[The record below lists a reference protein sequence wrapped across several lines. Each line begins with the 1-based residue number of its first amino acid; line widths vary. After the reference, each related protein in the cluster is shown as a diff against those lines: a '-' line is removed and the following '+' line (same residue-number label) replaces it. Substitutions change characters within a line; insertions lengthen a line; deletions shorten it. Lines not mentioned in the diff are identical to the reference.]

1 MFLIWS
7 THSEHLPCPWHS
19 VCSRNMNHTIH
30 RRDPWASVLHQGREH
45 TLRSQSMLI
54 PMCTTHYGR
63 KEMHVFLLS
72 LMRRHVSHETS
83 IQSRYRHF
91 EWQHFVLNLEHASLL
106 VILYDPTQNFLRSYL
121 DKAIRTMGAPV
132 FSKRKQYLCYFNCSE
147 HRVYMI
153 QTNIC
158 EWISKCKQWKHINQ
172 TDSF

>member
-1 MFLIWS
+1 MSLAQRLLP
-7 THSEHLPCPWHS
+7 EHNESHNPQERP
-19 VCSRNMNHTIH
+19 
-30 RRDPWASVLHQGREH
+30 LHQGREH
-45 TLRSQSMLI
+45 ILRSQSVLI
-54 PMCTTHYGR
+54 TMCTTHYGR

-72 LMRRHVSHETS
+72 LMRRCLSHETS

-158 EWISKCKQWKHINQ
+158 EWISECKQ
-172 TDSF
+172 